1 MTPMTISYRGDCS
14 CGAVSVDINLPK
26 PINAYTPRAC
36 DCSYCT
42 PRGAAYLSDPTGMVR
57 VHAPGKPGLRK
68 ERQGSETATML
79 LCATCNSLLG
89 AVCEIEGHLLGAINV
104 RNLERHIEIPMAQS
118 VHLSELDAD
127 TKVQRWS
134 DLWMPFQMDTQAD

>member
-1 MTPMTISYRGDCS
+1 MTIPYRGDCT
-14 CGAVSVDINLPK
+14 CGAVSLEITLPK
-26 PINAYTPRAC
+26 PIDTYTPRAC

-42 PRGAAYLSDPTGMVR
+42 PRSAAYLSDPSGAVQIW
-57 VHAPGKPGLRK
+57 APSESGLCK

-79 LCATCNSLLG
+79 LCAACNGLLG
-89 AVCEIEGHLLGAINV
+89 AVCEIDGRLLGAVNI
-104 RNLERHIEIPMAQS
+104 RALERYTAVPPAQT

-134 DLWMPFQMDTQAD
+134 DLWMPFQVDVLAA